1 MILVGSFEASS
12 IMDLSREAWRDGIL
26 PRTLNDNVTSSSW
39 PGLPDLVIC
48 GVSNL
53 KGYATLLT
61 MDSVMAA
68 MLGMSW
74 LNLCLMVGIDYV

>member
-12 IMDLSREAWRDGIL
+12 IMDRSREAWMEGIL
-26 PRTLNDNVTSSSW
+26 PRTLNDKVTSSSW

-53 KGYATLLT
+53 KGYGMVLT

-68 MLGMSW
+68 
-74 LNLCLMVGIDYV
+74 VFGIN